1 MFKNKIIS
9 VVLVLLLISV
19 PMSFAVSEF
28 SDVTSEFWG
37 YNIIQKVSANS
48 VMEGFD
54 DGNFYPSNEATKLEA
69 ILTIYKAMKNNKV
82 LNIDDVTALVNEYKS
97 VMEEIGIPPMLAPY
111 SNGEVYPAVAFALKN
126 NIITESELKYFIEDS
141 KLSSVSKIEVS
152 VFYAKALNLVK
163 KENLYDD
170 IISFDYKDQ
179 FEITKVAAPYV
190 DLLIKHN
197 IVSDKGDSEGKF
209 NPNQVLN
216 RVVLAVFANGFDSA
230 IKNSDVPSE
239 NTETKIGNII
249 EASGK
254 ISYIHEA
261 MNIIE
266 IKDNNN
272 SSHVY
277 DLDNTKVNI
286 NGNKA
291 NISNLEA
298 LQSVTYSYQD
308 DKIIEINVTQ
318 TYEKIEGTIIK
329 LSKKFVTD
337 VESYQVMAITDIDGN
352 NKYLKIFESTYVKI
366 DEKESSVENLIENY
380 KVVVDYSGLDAKII
394 KAYSENSILTGVLTR
409 PVDANNVVKV
419 ELSDGTEFIGSAENI
434 DEAVQRG
441 EIVKLYLNYGKIVK
455 VESTGKKSVVSGTI
469 SEIVISN
476 TPSIV
481 IVKENGLSERF
492 TILDSTEIVDFNTDE
507 DLGIYDLRLS
517 RTCELNV
524 NAMGI
529 SKISLVKPVEEIKF
543 SGVVENIYLELNLIE
558 VVNQN
563 NENIKVGFSTDS
575 NFKAI
580 DFKKGDKVYISGV
593 KISDEL
599 FQAKNVVIVD

>member
-9 VVLVLLLISV
+9 VILVLFLLSV

-37 YNIIQKVSANS
+37 YNIIQTVSANA

-54 DGNFYPSNEATKLEA
+54 DGKFYPNNEATKLEA
-69 ILTIYKAMKNNKV
+69 ILTIYKTMKNNKV
-82 LNIDDVTALVNEYKS
+82 LNIEDVTALVNEYKS

-111 SNGEVYPAVAFALKN
+111 SDGDVYPAVAFALKN
-126 NIITESELKYFIEDS
+126 GIITESELKYFIEDS
-141 KLSSVSKIEVS
+141 KLSSISKIEVS

-197 IVSDKGDSEGKF
+197 IISEKGDSEGKF
-209 NPNQVLN
+209 NPNQILN
-216 RVVLAVFANGFDSA
+216 RVILAVFANGFDSA
-230 IKNSDVPSE
+230 IKNTDVPSE
-239 NTETKIGNII
+239 SDDAKIGNIV
-249 EASGK
+249 EASGE
-254 ISYIHEA
+254 ISYVHEA

-277 DLDNTKVNI
+277 DLDNTKVYI

-291 NISNLEA
+291 NTSNLEA

-308 DKIIEINVTQ
+308 DKIIEINVVQ
-318 TYEKIEGTIIK
+318 TYEKIEGTIVK

-337 VESYQVMAITDIDGN
+337 MESYQVIAISDVDGN
-352 NKYLKIFESTYVKI
+352 NKYLKIFDSTYVKI
-366 DEKESSVENLIENY
+366 DEKESSVDNLIENY
-380 KVVVDYSGLDAKII
+380 KVVVDYSDLDAKII
-394 KAYSENSILTGVLTR
+394 KAYSESSILTGVLTR
-409 PVDANNVVKV
+409 PVDADNLVKV
-419 ELSDGTEFIGSAENI
+419 ELNDGTEFIGVAENI
-434 DEAVQRG
+434 DETVQRG

-455 VESTGKKSVVSGTI
+455 VESTGKKSVVNGTI
-469 SEIVISN
+469 SEIVISS

-481 IVKENGLSERF
+481 IVKEDGLSERF
-492 TILDSTEIVDFNTDE
+492 NVLDNTEIVDFNTDE
-507 DLGIYDLRLS
+507 NLKIYDLRLS
-517 RTCELNV
+517 RACELNV

-529 SKISLVKPVEEIKF
+529 SKISLVKPIEEIKF

-558 VVNQN
+558 VLNQN
-563 NENIKVGFSTDS
+563 DENIKVGFSTDS

-580 DFKKGDKVYISGV
+580 DFEKGDKVYISGV
-593 KISDEL
+593 KVSDEL
-599 FQAKNVVIVD
+599 FQAKNIVIVD